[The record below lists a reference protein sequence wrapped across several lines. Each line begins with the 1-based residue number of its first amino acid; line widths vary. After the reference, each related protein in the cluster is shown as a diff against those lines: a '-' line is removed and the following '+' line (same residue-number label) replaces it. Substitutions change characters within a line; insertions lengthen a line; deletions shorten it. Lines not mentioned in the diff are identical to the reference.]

1 MGQRLFA
8 AVELFEGLV
17 QGLQIADLGRAAAVA
32 LLQPEHLEHEEH
44 QHQRHAAEDEDHL
57 HEALLYRLVEIVVVH
72 HGADDPEAAPHVQM
86 TKGAYLM
93 HPGQIRVGP
102 PVGVV
107 VQRAGFLFLLS
118 AQQLTQTAHVQF
130 LPLIDALA
138 ALHDLDAPLNGF
150 GVHDHKVIVILYHD
164 VAVPADMDLR
174 DELLIHD
181 RGVYHE
187 AGCLTPGLLLHHKIV
202 LVTAVVLPVGDV
214 LRPGDGDIAD
224 GAEAVAAVDDLAVAV
239 FQPDVPD
246 GIAPGH
252 RGAERFAGL
261 RFSGDGV
268 QPVGVFFQQDAD
280 AVGGALHH
288 QLHLPRL
295 AVHHGGAVILP
306 DGTHHD
312 SQCGYRD
319 DADGQRH
326 PQGAQRLEAYLFRG
340 VLLHIESSFGA
351 VLLFLSKNVIIL
363 FIASETNFPVRK
375 VQGVIMSYHV
385 LIVDDDPAI
394 CKLLSKVMISNEMDP
409 LVVNSGAA
417 ALDLIARQSS
427 TLDMILMDITLGDM
441 EGFDVIQTIRRNGV
455 TTPVIIISG
464 RNEDYD
470 FMYGLSLG
478 ADDYVTKPFRP
489 QILGAKVK
497 ALIRRSKSFSQ
508 ENNQQISC
516 GPFLCDTTTMR
527 FYKNNVELNLS
538 EKERSLLLLFVRHPQ
553 QVFTK
558 DMIYEQIW
566 GNLIAV
572 DDNAIMV
579 YINRLRSKIED
590 NARTPQHIIT
600 IRGVGYRFVP

>member
-1 MGQRLFA
+1 
-8 AVELFEGLV
+8 
-17 QGLQIADLGRAAAVA
+17 
-32 LLQPEHLEHEEH
+32 
-44 QHQRHAAEDEDHL
+44 
-57 HEALLYRLVEIVVVH
+57 
-72 HGADDPEAAPHVQM
+72 
-86 TKGAYLM
+86 
-93 HPGQIRVGP
+93 
-102 PVGVV
+102 
-107 VQRAGFLFLLS
+107 
-118 AQQLTQTAHVQF
+118 
-130 LPLIDALA
+130 
-138 ALHDLDAPLNGF
+138 
-150 GVHDHKVIVILYHD
+150 
-164 VAVPADMDLR
+164 
-174 DELLIHD
+174 
-181 RGVYHE
+181 
-187 AGCLTPGLLLHHKIV
+187 
-202 LVTAVVLPVGDV
+202 
-214 LRPGDGDIAD
+214 
-224 GAEAVAAVDDLAVAV
+224 
-239 FQPDVPD
+239 
-246 GIAPGH
+246 
-252 RGAERFAGL
+252 
-261 RFSGDGV
+261 
-268 QPVGVFFQQDAD
+268 
-280 AVGGALHH
+280 
-288 QLHLPRL
+288 
-295 AVHHGGAVILP
+295 
-306 DGTHHD
+306 
-312 SQCGYRD
+312 
-319 DADGQRH
+319 
-326 PQGAQRLEAYLFRG
+326 
-340 VLLHIESSFGA
+340 
-351 VLLFLSKNVIIL
+351 
-363 FIASETNFPVRK
+363 
-375 VQGVIMSYHV
+375 
-385 LIVDDDPAI
+385 
-394 CKLLSKVMISNEMDP
+394 MISNEMDP

-497 ALIRRSKSFSQ
+497 ALIRRSKSFFAIKMYIDFSFIRKSFSQ